1 MSSLKTWI
9 NFIISLNINLIDILM
24 NHKLLNYYKLIIL
37 ISLI

>member
-9 NFIISLNINLIDILM
+9 NFIISLNINLIDILI

-37 ISLI
+37 I

>member
-9 NFIISLNINLIDILM
+9 NFIISLNINLFDILI

>member
-1 MSSLKTWI
+1 MFSLKTQI
-9 NFIISLNINLIDILM
+9 NFIISLNINLIDILI

>member
-9 NFIISLNINLIDILM
+9 NFIISLNINLIVILI